1 MKMKY
6 TKPNLTVE
14 LFTMTQMI
22 AETCGVPYQDP
33 MYGGPNHN
41 DKATCGWRDPYDN
54 TVYWVEATMN
64 CTEDTPT
71 DTPVIEGVCYNT
83 PDGGLSIFGS
93 F

>member
-33 MYGGPNHN
+33 LYGGPNH
-41 DKATCGWRDPYDN
+41 DSKDVCGWRDPMGD
-54 TVYWVEATMN
+54 VYWIDSTMN
-64 CTEDTPT
+64 CTEETAAD
-71 DTPVIEGVCYNT
+71 VQINGICYNT